1 MARLERGQRKQ
12 RRGSILRIVKE
23 SFGIKESQIAEETGL
38 HRRVVNNYL
47 RELDADGEAHR
58 EGWYWYEG

>member
-1 MARLERGQRKQ
+1 MARLERGKREQ
-12 RRGSILRIVKE
+12 RRRSILHIVKE
-23 SFGIKESQIAEETGL
+23 SFGIKESRIAEQTEL